1 MANHPSPCN
10 CPSCLRGQ
18 PVNVVTVIR
27 LAQNPFNRIENRE
40 AELRSNLKT
49 RASFDRILK

>member
-10 CPSCLRGQ
+10 CPSCRRGQ

-49 RASFDRILK
+49 R